1 MQIVVAVA
9 LIDGRRILVQQ
20 REAHGHYGGLWEFP
34 GGKQEVG
41 EGLVDALL
49 REIREELT
57 LDVAAE
63 ALFPIAFSSGESAR
77 GEILLLLYAARHWQ
91 GEAQPLSAAALQWV
105 DVDMLPGLAMPPL
118 DLPLIAPL
126 QRFVENIGP

>member
-9 LIDGRRILVQQ
+9 VIDGRRILVEQ

-63 ALFPIAFSSGESAR
+63 ALRPIAFSSGESTR

-91 GEAQPLSAAALQWV
+91 GVPQPLSAAALQWV

-126 QRFVENIGP
+126 RQFVENAGI